1 MRLYADTELDG
12 DIKYVKEVFTRYSST
27 YKDIGSNFTKLNE
40 TVAGRIGF
48 ISSQFKCMFGSN
60 L

>member
-12 DIKYVKEVFTRYSST
+12 DIKHVKEFFTRYSST

-40 TVAGRIGF
+40 KVADRMGF
-48 ISSQFKCMFGSN
+48 ISSQFKCMFGSS